1 MIEPFCASSVEVLPE
16 VQPAASQ
23 SRLRQEVWTMLER
36 LCPRPLTPERRRS
49 ARYPFPY
56 LILLTP
62 LDDDALAPTGAP
74 IVVVGKHLSENGLD
88 FYHPQPLPHR
98 RMVASLERP
107 DGTWLS
113 LVIDINRCR
122 FTREGWYESG
132 CRFLQLVDWPVET
145 LR

>member
-1 MIEPFCASSVEVLPE
+1 MNEPFCASSVEVLPE
-16 VQPAASQ
+16 PQPTAPDSGLHAE
-23 SRLRQEVWTMLER
+23 LWAILGK
-36 LCPRPLTPERRRS
+36 LCPRRLAPERRRWT
-49 ARYPFPY
+49 RYPFPY

-62 LDDDALAPTGAP
+62 VEDDDLTPAGSP
-74 IVVVGKHLSENGLD
+74 IVVVGKHLSECGMD

-98 RMVASLERP
+98 RMVASLEKP

-113 LVIDINRCR
+113 LVVDINRCR

-132 CRFLQLVDWPVET
+132 CRFLQLVDWPIET